1 MKLFIGTKQQVAP
14 GTCVG
19 AKKFFGILLLQL
31 LFTCAST
38 SLQAQPEWQIN
49 GNNPSGGQPILGT
62 LNSEPLR
69 FYAGG
74 SQRGIFSPY
83 NGFLGVGINA
93 PKNPLH
99 IHSSDAREHYYD
111 FVYENPEPPIVG
123 NYDDRN
129 RDSTC
134 SRSVSLSSS
143 HYSGLQIT
151 NGITGTNS
159 NDGLLMYVHGHQGF
173 LRHLEDELFTI
184 GMSNLDIMN
193 FTPAGNVGIGT
204 YQPAQMLH
212 VVNGNVLISR
222 TPSISNRAPGSRNG
236 SLLFGDV
243 IDANTQYGNWGI
255 EYMNDPNHPE
265 YGQGLNFWQPSG
277 ANQLTANYRLFLA
290 DNGNIGIGTGHP
302 AQMLHVVD
310 GNILIS
316 RTSNMGNRAPSS
328 RNGSLLFGD
337 DIDGNTQYGSWGI
350 EYVNDPNHP
359 EQGQGLNFWQPFGA
373 NHLST
378 TNYRL
383 FLADDGKVGIGTQFP
398 HAELSVNGTVLAK
411 AVRVTTNATYWP
423 DYVFGS
429 DYKLMTL
436 SELESYVNENRHL
449 PGIPSASEVEEEGSV
464 DLGEM
469 NALLLQKVEELTRY
483 IINLQKQIDELKE
496 GKE

>member
-1 MKLFIGTKQQVAP
+1 MY
-14 GTCVG
+14 
-19 AKKFFGILLLQL
+19 KKHLPILMAALLL
-31 LFTCAST
+31 AST
-38 SLQAQPEWQIN
+38 FSSLRAQPEWQIN

-255 EYMNDPNHPE
+255 EY
-265 YGQGLNFWQPSG
+265 
-277 ANQLTANYRLFLA
+277 
-290 DNGNIGIGTGHP
+290 
-302 AQMLHVVD
+302 
-310 GNILIS
+310 
-316 RTSNMGNRAPSS
+316 
-328 RNGSLLFGD
+328 
-337 DIDGNTQYGSWGI
+337 
-350 EYVNDPNHP
+350 VNDPNDP
-359 EQGQGLNFWQPFGA
+359 GQGQGLNFWQPCGA
-373 NHLST
+373 NQLST

-449 PGIPSASEVEEEGSV
+449 PGIPSASEVEEKGSV

-469 NALLLQKVEELTRY
+469 NTLLLQKVEELTRY

>member
-1 MKLFIGTKQQVAP
+1 MKLFIGTKQQVTP
-14 GTCVG
+14 RTCMG
-19 AKKFFGILLLQL
+19 AKNLFGILLLPL
-31 LFTCAST
+31 LFIFATI
-38 SLQAQPEWQIN
+38 SLRAQPEWQIN

-173 LRHLEDELFTI
+173 LRQLENELLTI

-204 YQPAQMLH
+204 DQPAQMLH
-212 VVNGNVLISR
+212 VVNGNV
-222 TPSISNRAPGSRNG
+222 
-236 SLLFGDV
+236 
-243 IDANTQYGNWGI
+243 
-255 EYMNDPNHPE
+255 
-265 YGQGLNFWQPSG
+265 
-277 ANQLTANYRLFLA
+277 
-290 DNGNIGIGTGHP
+290 
-302 AQMLHVVD
+302 
-310 GNILIS
+310 LIS

-337 DIDGNTQYGSWGI
+337 EIDGNTQYGSWGI

-398 HAELSVNGTVLAK
+398 HAELSVNGTILAK

-429 DYKLMTL
+429 DYKLMTI

-469 NALLLQKVEELTRY
+469 NTLLLQKVEELTRY

>member
-1 MKLFIGTKQQVAP
+1 MKFFIGTKQQVTP
-14 GTCVG
+14 RTCMG
-19 AKKFFGILLLQL
+19 AKNLFGILLLPL
-31 LFTCAST
+31 LFTFAT
-38 SLQAQPEWQIN
+38 ISLRAQPEWQIN

-204 YQPAQMLH
+204 NQPAQMLH

-222 TPSISNRAPGSRNG
+222 TPSMSNRAPGSRNG

-255 EYMNDPNHPE
+255 EYVNDPNHPE
-265 YGQGLNFWQPSG
+265 Y
-277 ANQLTANYRLFLA
+277 
-290 DNGNIGIGTGHP
+290 
-302 AQMLHVVD
+302 
-310 GNILIS
+310 
-316 RTSNMGNRAPSS
+316 
-328 RNGSLLFGD
+328 
-337 DIDGNTQYGSWGI
+337 
-350 EYVNDPNHP
+350 
-359 EQGQGLNFWQPFGA
+359 GQGLNFWQPFGA

-449 PGIPSASEVEEEGSV
+449 PGIPSASEVEEKGSV

-469 NALLLQKVEELTRY
+469 NTLLLQKVEELTRY
-483 IINLQKQIDELKE
+483 IIDLQKQIDELKK
-496 GKE
+496 GKEE

>member
-1 MKLFIGTKQQVAP
+1 MYRKHLPVLMA
-14 GTCVG
+14 
-19 AKKFFGILLLQL
+19 ALLL
-31 LFTCAST
+31 AST
-38 SLQAQPEWQIN
+38 FSSLQAQIEWQIN
-49 GNNPSGGQPILGT
+49 GNNPSSGQPILGT
-62 LNSEPLR
+62 LYNSQNPQPLR
-69 FYAGG
+69 FYANGN
-74 SQRGIFSPY
+74 QRGIFSQY
-83 NGFLGVGINA
+83 SGYLGIGINA

-99 IHSSDAREHYYD
+99 IHSNDTRANCTEFDYNDPEDPIIGNDMNGNGS
-111 FVYENPEPPIVG
+111 NPT
-123 NYDDRN
+123 
-129 RDSTC
+129 ST
-134 SRSVSLSSS
+134 RSASSITS
-143 HYSGLQIT
+143 PDYSGLQIT
-151 NGITGTNS
+151 NNATGANPE
-159 NDGLLMYVHGHQGF
+159 NGLLMYVHGHQGF

-184 GMSNLDIMN
+184 GVREHDIMN

-204 YQPAQMLH
+204 DQPAQMLH
-212 VVNGNVLISR
+212 VVNGNILISR
-222 TPSISNRAPGSRNG
+222 TSNMNSPAVGNRAPGSRNG

-243 IDANTQYGNWGI
+243 IDANTQYGIWGI
-255 EYMNDPNHPE
+255 EYVNDPNDPGQ
-265 YGQGLNFWQPSG
+265 GQGLNFWQPCG

-337 DIDGNTQYGSWGI
+337 NIDGNTQYGSWGI

-436 SELESYVNENRHL
+436 SELEGYVNEHKHL
-449 PGIPSASEVEEEGSV
+449 PGIPSASKVEEVGSV

-469 NALLLQKVEELTRY
+469 NTLLLQKVEELTRY
-483 IINLQKQIDELKE
+483 IIDLQKQIDELKK

>member
-1 MKLFIGTKQQVAP
+1 MKLFIGTKQQVTP
-14 GTCVG
+14 RTCVG
-19 AKKFFGILLLQL
+19 AKKFLGILLLPL
-31 LFTCAST
+31 LFTCASIN
-38 SLQAQPEWQIN
+38 LQAQTDWQII

-290 DNGNIGIGTGHP
+290 DNGNIGIK
-302 AQMLHVVD
+302 
-310 GNILIS
+310 
-316 RTSNMGNRAPSS
+316 
-328 RNGSLLFGD
+328 
-337 DIDGNTQYGSWGI
+337 
-350 EYVNDPNHP
+350 
-359 EQGQGLNFWQPFGA
+359 
-373 NHLST
+373 
-378 TNYRL
+378 TNNP
-383 FLADDGKVGIGTQFP
+383 Q
-398 HAELSVNGTVLAK
+398 AELAVNGTVLAK
-411 AVRVTTNATYWP
+411 AVRVNISATYWP
-423 DYVFGS
+423 DYVFGN
-429 DYKLMTL
+429 DYKMMTI
-436 SELESYVNENRHL
+436 SELESYVNENKHL
-449 PGIPSASEVEEEGSV
+449 PGIPSASEVEKEGSV

-469 NALLLQKVEELTRY
+469 NTLLLQKVEELTRY
-483 IINLQKQIDELKE
+483 IIDLQKQIDELK
-496 GKE
+496 KNKKQ